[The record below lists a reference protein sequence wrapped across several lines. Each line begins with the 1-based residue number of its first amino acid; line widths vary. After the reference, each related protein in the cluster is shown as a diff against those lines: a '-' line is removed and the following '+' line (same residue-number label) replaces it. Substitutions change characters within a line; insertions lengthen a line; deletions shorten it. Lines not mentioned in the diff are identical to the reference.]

1 MPSYYPILLDIRDRL
16 AVVIG
21 GDRIAAEKA
30 VALAASGA
38 HVTVLAPSF
47 CDELHALAGDSDGD
61 VSLCAKAYAPGD
73 LAGAFV
79 VVASTR
85 DPEEI
90 AAIRAETRQRN
101 QLLNVVDVPAACD
114 YIVPSILRRGQL
126 TIAVSTEGAS
136 PSLAKRIRQRLEA
149 QFPPTYAAYLR
160 LAAAA
165 RQELRAA
172 GVAYDRRD
180 DFFAT
185 YDTSGVLALLDAGN
199 SNGAAALTAVLLRNY
214 GVAASLVALEEA
226 IAPAAIE
233 ATDANG

>member
-1 MPSYYPILLDIRDRL
+1 MSNYYPILLDIRDRP

-21 GDRIAAEKA
+21 GDRAAAAKA
-30 VALAASGA
+30 TALAASGA
-38 HVTVLAPSF
+38 HVTVLAAAF
-47 CDELHALAGDSDGD
+47 CDELHALARQPGTTIT
-61 VSLCAKAYAPGD
+61 LRAKRYEPGD

-85 DPEEI
+85 DADDI

-136 PSLAKRIRQRLEA
+136 PSLAKRIRQRLEKL
-149 QFPPTYAAYLR
+149 FPPAYAPYLR

-165 RQELRAA
+165 RAHLRAA
-172 GVAYDRRD
+172 GVSYDRRD
-180 DFFAT
+180 DYFVA
-185 YDTSGVLALLDAGN
+185 YDTSDVLARLDAADT
-199 SNGAAALTAVLLRNY
+199 SGAAALTAVLLHEY
-214 GVAASLVALEEA
+214 TVDVPVAELEKA
-226 IAPAAIE
+226 V
-233 ATDANG
+233 DAHADE